1 VQSPTVDNKGVTKQ
15 VTPFIFT
22 YLHSICIMLHVIL
35 YCTTGKAGD
44 LDHSWPDMI
53 DHLKLELTH

>member
-44 LDHSWPDMI
+44 LDHS
-53 DHLKLELTH
+53 